1 VLEPIGPAPTANR
14 AQAFGYLIVY
24 TAIIEPS
31 ISSDALFY
39 PHTEYAIYDAHGS
52 FFQTVRNHVGAWD
65 ESPFTVSLPPG
76 RYTVKAE
83 SKFDGDVAVP
93 VIIEAGRTTVVDLQ
107 HRDHHLARIDT

>member
-1 VLEPIGPAPTANR
+1 MLEPIGPAPTANR